1 MRDGGWHGG
10 GKEDLCQG
18 VTRAKLGRER
28 KETSGQASSLGR
40 DVEDADTTW
49 ALFQDG
55 SVLSSQRLMRF
66 LVAGC

>member
-18 VTRAKLGRER
+18 VTRAKLGGEW

-40 DVEDADTTW
+40 DVEDADATW

-55 SVLSSQRLMRF
+55 SVLSS
-66 LVAGC
+66 